1 MGDAR
6 RVLIVDDDPIIL
18 DIVTTVLDL
27 EDFSVTTA
35 EDGETALELVA
46 KEPPDVMVLDV
57 MMPGMSGLEVCA
69 KLRSS
74 EEHARLPI
82 VLLTARDT
90 DEDRRAG
97 MDAGADYYLSKPFSP
112 LELIDIIEE
121 LLSVKP

>member
-27 EDFSVTTA
+27 EDFSVSTA

-69 KLRSS
+69 TIRDSK
-74 EEHARLPI
+74 EHGGLPI
-82 VLLTARDT
+82 VMLTARDT

-97 MDAGADYYLSKPFSP
+97 MEAGADAYLSKPFSP
-112 LELIDIIEE
+112 LELIQVIEQ
-121 LLSVKP
+121 LMSVKP